1 MVLLSPLLAFLFTSF
16 SLGEILRFKIVDAA
30 SIGPLDIAL
39 LAIIVIWFLKV
50 KKTNYRLKTP
60 IIIFAILGLISL
72 LINVNKFSSH
82 EILVSSLYL
91 FRWIFY
97 SLFYFVMVDIGRKY
111 EKNISKLILS
121 SGVIVMTFGF
131 LQFFLYPSLKN
142 LYYLGWDEHMYR
154 LFSTYLDP
162 NFTGVILVLFFVFV
176 FIMRDKLFKNKW
188 LGTGILCLTF
198 ISIILTY
205 SRGALLMFAACT
217 LTYSIM
223 QRNVKIVIGLILLM
237 ISVFVILSPRFYLE
251 NNNLLRTVS
260 TKERLGTS
268 EKALQIFI
276 KNPMGVGFDTY
287 RYARQKYG
295 ETDLS
300 KFGPSHSGAGV
311 DNSII
316 FVAVTTGILGLI
328 SYLYLLYSTF
338 KLGLSK
344 KNKYGLILVIS
355 LAGLIVNSLFINS
368 LFYSFVMVWMW
379 SLAGLTESSSRE

>member
-1 MVLLSPLLAFLFTSF
+1 
-16 SLGEILRFKIVDAA
+16 
-30 SIGPLDIAL
+30 
-39 LAIIVIWFLKV
+39 
-50 KKTNYRLKTP
+50 
-60 IIIFAILGLISL
+60 
-72 LINVNKFSSH
+72 
-82 EILVSSLYL
+82 
-91 FRWIFY
+91 
-97 SLFYFVMVDIGRKY
+97 
-111 EKNISKLILS
+111 
-121 SGVIVMTFGF
+121 
-131 LQFFLYPSLKN
+131 
-142 LYYLGWDEHMYR
+142 
-154 LFSTYLDP
+154 
-162 NFTGVILVLFFVFV
+162 
-176 FIMRDKLFKNKW
+176 
-188 LGTGILCLTF
+188 
-198 ISIILTY
+198 
-205 SRGALLMFAACT
+205 MFAACT
-217 LTYSIM
+217 LTYSII

-251 NNNLLRTVS
+251 NTNLLRTVS

-295 ETDLS
+295 ETDAS
-300 KFGPSHSGAGV
+300 RFGPSHSGAGV

-379 SLAGLTESSSRE
+379 SLAGLTENSSRE